1 MCASLGLILAAGA
14 GIGGGGILVP
24 IYILVLG
31 FPSKLA
37 IPLSNVTVLGGAIAN
52 TLHNA
57 GRRHPGYPAVDR
69 PLIDWDL
76 ILVMEPPTLAGALV
90 GANLNKVLP
99 ETVIL
104 ALLVLLLTVTAHGT
118 LRKARRMHARE
129 TEEAR
134 RSRVGARTVV
144 DVFEYDVATDGDG
157 RMMAA
162 GGGGGGGA
170 PNEYLLLNESPS
182 CDDDDDGGEDRDD
195 DDDDAAAEEVELS
208 DDLAGLSLRYIAP
221 IHYPPP
227 TLLLRQD
234 IGSGGGEGEDGDSS
248 DEDLPEVSNP
258 VSMEDIL
265 SEERR
270 PRRRNVFLIVSMF
283 LVVLLINILK
293 GGGGFESPL
302 GIACGSALFW
312 LAQISLLVWIVF
324 VSYVGRGYLL
334 EDARRKAEAGYL
346 YLDDDIRW
354 DGKSTLVYPLMST
367 LAGLFAGMF
376 GIGGGII
383 KGPLML
389 AMGIHPAV
397 ASATSACMIL
407 FTSFTATTTF
417 CVYGLMVPDYAI
429 AGAILGFGATHVGQS
444 VMTRILSKSN
454 RNSYIAFSIGFVV
467 LLSAILMA
475 AESVL
480 HLASSDG
487 GAADRSGGICDPHHS
502 SVQSANS

>member
-1 MCASLGLILAAGA
+1 MAIPSRLITALLVASFLASVIAALASSRDSADDHVIDDHLVDPSISSSFRLLLDGAADGNSTDTPDDGTYHDDPGDDGQSSRSSSSSYPSDHPPLFPPRATDVLGFMCASLGLVLAAGG

-162 GGGGGGGA
+162 GGGGSEA
-170 PNEYLLLNESPS
+170 KKEQ
-182 CDDDDDGGEDRDD
+182 
-195 DDDDAAAEEVELS
+195 
-208 DDLAGLSLRYIAP
+208 RYTIEA
-221 IHYPPP
+221 
-227 TLLLRQD
+227 
-234 IGSGGGEGEDGDSS
+234 S
-248 DEDLPEVSNP
+248 
-258 VSMEDIL
+258 
-265 SEERR
+265 
-270 PRRRNVFLIVSMF
+270 F
-283 LVVLLINILK
+283 INK
-293 GGGGFESPL
+293 
-302 GIACGSALFW
+302 
-312 LAQISLLVWIVF
+312 Q
-324 VSYVGRGYLL
+324 R
-334 EDARRKAEAGYL
+334 
-346 YLDDDIRW
+346 
-354 DGKSTLVYPLMST
+354 
-367 LAGLFAGMF
+367 
-376 GIGGGII
+376 
-383 KGPLML
+383 
-389 AMGIHPAV
+389 
-397 ASATSACMIL
+397 
-407 FTSFTATTTF
+407 
-417 CVYGLMVPDYAI
+417 
-429 AGAILGFGATHVGQS
+429 
-444 VMTRILSKSN
+444 
-454 RNSYIAFSIGFVV
+454 
-467 LLSAILMA
+467 
-475 AESVL
+475 
-480 HLASSDG
+480 
-487 GAADRSGGICDPHHS
+487 
-502 SVQSANS
+502 